1 LAGTERGLTQPE
13 PVFSTCFAAP
23 FLVLHPEEHA
33 DMLLDRVREHGTRVW
48 MLNTGLVGGPHGVGD
63 RISLRHTRAIV
74 RAVVEGK
81 LDTAETRRDAVF
93 GFEVPVA
100 LPGVPAE
107 VLDPRGS
114 WQDLA
119 AYDEQARRLK
129 GMFDDNIGRISEGG
143 AAAG

>member
-1 LAGTERGLTQPE
+1 
-13 PVFSTCFAAP
+13 
-23 FLVLHPEEHA
+23 
-33 DMLLDRVREHGTRVW
+33 
-48 MLNTGLVGGPHGVGD
+48 
-63 RISLRHTRAIV
+63 V

-81 LDTAETRRDAVF
+81 LDTVETRRDAVF

-100 LPGVPAE
+100 VPGVPAE